1 MVDSTR
7 LRYFL
12 VVAETGSIRR
22 AAELLHITPAALS
35 KAVKTLEAELATS
48 LIEPLGRGITLTDEG
63 RILATRA
70 RPIIQ
75 DLSGLADALTTRKA
89 RSTDRLRIASH
100 EVFGTY
106 FTKPLLD
113 QFHPPIEFEHRYA
126 VPGDIESLVLD
137 GATDIGV
144 SYIPVPH
151 LGTVHRKIV
160 EVPMGLYGRPRLHDV
175 AFDELEFAAPVGPII
190 GSPIRAQGLDG
201 WPDDTVPRRV
211 TYRITHTESALELC
225 RQGRAVAYFPSFVIK
240 LHNAQAKPS
249 KQLAPIPV
257 PKSVAGHT
265 QAIHVVTRVGEIERF
280 GTQEISRA
288 LLQLLDP

>member
-1 MVDSTR
+1 
-7 LRYFL
+7 
-12 VVAETGSIRR
+12 
-22 AAELLHITPAALS
+22 
-35 KAVKTLEAELATS
+35 
-48 LIEPLGRGITLTDEG
+48 
-63 RILATRA
+63 
-70 RPIIQ
+70 
-75 DLSGLADALTTRKA
+75 
-89 RSTDRLRIASH
+89 
-100 EVFGTY
+100 
-106 FTKPLLD
+106 
-113 QFHPPIEFEHRYA
+113 
-126 VPGDIESLVLD
+126 
-137 GATDIGV
+137 
-144 SYIPVPH
+144 
-151 LGTVHRKIV
+151 
-160 EVPMGLYGRPRLHDV
+160 MGLYGRPRLHDV